1 MLRPDGRLYSCEMT
15 ARFVDSRPLRAVSR
29 HPADGDRPTPDA
41 SPPPAGRGPDRGRP
55 GDPARRLLDGLRR
68 DPTVSSR
75 PAPSGPVG
83 TARAALRV
91 VRRRWRP
98 DYPAVLAAT
107 LVNTTV
113 PDVVRQLLVR
123 DDPHIASAV
132 LVDVVGFATGL
143 VAELWVTG
151 AVAALPTGGALAR
164 AGGTWRGAAPSPR
177 SRCSARQ
184 RPVPSAGAAADLPSL
199 A

>member
-1 MLRPDGRLYSCEMT
+1 
-15 ARFVDSRPLRAVSR
+15 VS
-29 HPADGDRPTPDA
+29 P
-41 SPPPAGRGPDRGRP
+41 
-55 GDPARRLLDGLRR
+55 
-68 DPTVSSR
+68 R

-83 TARAALRV
+83 TARAALGV

-98 DYPAVLAAT
+98 AYLAALAAT
-107 LVNTTV
+107 LVNTV